1 MYFFSKR
8 AIDIVC
14 SFLGILITL
23 PFWLLAICGIYI
35 SDPGPVFYIAQR
47 VGKNNEVFNMYKF
60 RSMRQSAA
68 NESVFRGEENRIFA
82 FGKFIRA
89 SKIDELPQLI
99 NILIGDMSIVGPR
112 PAAVNQLDIV
122 REGRFNIASKVTAG
136 LTGPSALYDYI
147 YGDDI
152 VGEDEY
158 RQKVLPTRL
167 ELDVFYVENMS
178 FLYDIKMIIYTVIC
192 ILYRLFKKTPQFIY
206 LELINSKSS
215 LTENALEEMAIK
227 K

>member
-1 MYFFSKR
+1 MYFWAKR
-8 AIDIVC
+8 AIDIIC
-14 SFLGILITL
+14 SFLGILVTL
-23 PFWLLAICGIYI
+23 PFWLLAVCGIYF
-35 SDPGPVFYIAQR
+35 SDPGPIFYIAER
-47 VGKNNEVFNMYKF
+47 VGKDNKTFKMYKF
-60 RSMRQSAA
+60 RSMRQSKA

-89 SKIDELPQLI
+89 TKIDELPQLI

-112 PAAVNQLDIV
+112 PAAVNQLEIV

-152 VGEDEY
+152 EGEEEY
-158 RQKVLPTRL
+158 REKVLPTRL

-178 FLYDIKMIIYTVIC
+178 FSYDIKMIVYTVIC
-192 ILYRLFKKTPQFIY
+192 ILYRLFKKNPQFIY
-206 LELINSKSS
+206 SELVNSKSTI
-215 LTENALEEMAIK
+215 TEDALEETTVS
-227 K
+227 